1 MREDLPEEVLFARA
15 GFGVTEVGMRS
26 PSYPDMMAEAA
37 DRADVRALAF
47 AGVIAMAPSRP
58 APYDVPIAGLK
69 CDDLAAL
76 LHTFFPGCNQDSFHV
91 SMDDSACTPRSDEFF
106 DLVELLMSHC
116 SGEPRIG
123 KWVAHAIATASM
135 GQNHLW
141 QDMGLPHRGALNEL
155 IRSNFAGL
163 HALNSGD
170 MKWKKFFYRQLCER
184 AEIPICKSPSCG
196 ACIDHRVCFG
206 PEDGAV
212 APMLACAP
220 AADVSIAGSRR

>member
-1 MREDLPEEVLFARA
+1 MREDLPEKVLFALA
-15 GFGVTEVGMRS
+15 GSGVTGVGMRS
-26 PSYPDMMAEAA
+26 PIYPDMMAEAA
-37 DRADVRALAF
+37 DRADVRTLAF
-47 AGVIAMAPSRP
+47 AGVIALAPTRP
-58 APYDVPIAGLK
+58 APYNVPIAGLK

-76 LHTFFPGCNQDSFHV
+76 LHIFFPGCDQDSFHV
-91 SMDDSACTPRSDEFF
+91 STDDTALAPRSDEFL

-116 SGEPRIG
+116 SCEPRTG

-155 IRSNFAGL
+155 IRSSFASL

-184 AEIPICKSPSCG
+184 AGILICKSPSCG

-212 APMLACAP
+212 APVLACTP
-220 AADVSIAGSRR
+220 AANASVAENPR